1 MPLAKRAA
9 SPAKRAATLTLLA
22 AWLAC
27 LAGLLPAVALAEAYT
42 VRGIEVDVEAE
53 NAVMAQ
59 EQAIL
64 RAEREGLR
72 RLLERLTL
80 PQYYG
85 QLPAVGDEAL
95 GRLVSAYEV
104 EDESVSATRYVG
116 RLSVVYDETAVQG
129 LLEGTGV
136 PIVVEAPPALLVVP
150 ALDQDGG
157 LAVFTGPGGWRDAW
171 AAETPGNTLFDIR
184 LPLGDLTDLQ
194 LLSGDAIARNPE
206 EALALAAERHGAESA
221 ILLIARADDPLSPT
235 RVTVANGGSH
245 ALGVDFAGDSLT
257 MDGDAE
263 SVWRAAAR
271 RVMAA
276 LENDWKA
283 QNLIAMD
290 RLAQLRVGVPLGT
303 LDEWADIRR
312 RLDQVAAIRRIDVAS
327 FAQAEA
333 ELVLNHVGSVSQ
345 LQRVLDARGLRL
357 TEGAGAWQLQRAA
370 GQPAG

>member
-9 SPAKRAATLTLLA
+9 SPAMRAAILTLLA

-27 LAGLLPAVALAEAYT
+27 LLPAVALAEAYT

-59 EQAIL
+59 EEAIR
-64 RAEREGLR
+64 RAQQDGLR

-85 QLPAVGDEAL
+85 QLPTVGDEAI

-104 EDESVSATRYVG
+104 EEESVSATRYVG
-116 RLSVVYDETAVQG
+116 RLSVVYDEAAVQG
-129 LLEGTGV
+129 LVEGTGV
-136 PIVVEAPPALLVVP
+136 PIVVEAPPSLLVVP

-194 LLSGDAIARNPE
+194 LLSGDAIARDAGA
-206 EALALAAERHGAESA
+206 ALALAAERHDAEAA
-221 ILLIARADDPLSPT
+221 ILLVARADDALSPT
-235 RVTVANGGSH
+235 RVTVAGGGSH
-245 ALGVDFAGDSLT
+245 GLGLDFAGDSLA
-257 MDGDAE
+257 MDGDPE
-263 SVWRAAAR
+263 SVWRAAVR
-271 RVMAA
+271 RALGV

-283 QNLIAMD
+283 ENLIAMD

-312 RLDQVAAIRRIDVAS
+312 RLDQVAAIRRVDVAA

-345 LQRVLDARGLRL
+345 LQRVLEARGLRL
-357 TEGAGAWQLQRAA
+357 SEGAGAWLLQRAA